1 MSGTTDEGPNVNE
14 LENPLRSV
22 LVVSDFAC
30 INGGGAKVAID
41 GARLAAEAGLE
52 VTFFAPVG
60 PVAPE
65 LTHPNI
71 TVVCLDQSDILHAK
85 SRVKAA
91 LQGIWNAEA
100 VRALSE
106 VMDTLDPATTVMH
119 VHSYVK
125 AISPAIGPVL
135 ARGALKNVFT
145 MHDYFLACPNGGFYD
160 YQKDEICTR
169 RAMGVSCL
177 TTQCDVRKASHKAW
191 RVVRQAI
198 SQTAGALPRGLKHII
213 YISEFQKNI
222 MAPYLSAG
230 CGLYHVPNPVEV
242 SPDPKGDPRHSDRFL
257 FIGRLN
263 PEKGA
268 VLFAQAAQ
276 MAGVQ
281 AVFVGDGQDRD
292 QVLAANPSAQILGW
306 KSPAEVQELIKTA
319 RCVVFASLWPEP
331 LGLVPLE
338 AIHLGVPVIAGRWT
352 AACETVDH
360 DRTGLLIETP
370 DAETFAAAIKDLCE
384 DTHPVFERIKTYV
397 PSYTPEAHQKALF
410 DTYMQVLQS

>member
-1 MSGTTDEGPNVNE
+1 MNE
-14 LENPLRSV
+14 LESPLRSV

-41 GARLAAEAGLE
+41 GARLMAKAGLE

-65 LTHPNI
+65 LTHPKI

-85 SRVKAA
+85 KRVKAA

-100 VRALSE
+100 VRALSK
-106 VMDTLDPATTVMH
+106 VMDTLDKATTVMH

-135 ARGALKNVFT
+135 ARGTLKNVFT

-160 YQKDEICTR
+160 YQKGEICTR
-169 RAMGVSCL
+169 KAMGVSCL

-198 SQTAGALPRGLKHII
+198 SQTAGALPRGLKHVI

-222 MAPYLSAG
+222 MAPYLPEG
-230 CGLYHVPNPVEV
+230 CGMHHVPNPVEV
-242 SPDPKGDPRHSDRFL
+242 TPDTTIDPRHSEIFL

-276 MAGVQ
+276 LAGVQ

-292 QVLAANPSAQILGW
+292 KVLAANPSAQILGW
-306 KSPAEVQELIKTA
+306 KSPSEVQDLIKAA
-319 RCVVFASLWPEP
+319 RSVVFTSLWPEP

-338 AIHLGVPVIAGRWT
+338 AIHLGVPVIAGCWT
-352 AACETVDH
+352 AAYETVEH
-360 DRTGLLIETP
+360 NRTGLLIDTP
-370 DAETFAAAIKDLCE
+370 SAEDFSAAMTRLLDG
-384 DTHPVFERIKTYV
+384 THPVFERIKTYV
-397 PSYTPEAHQKALF
+397 PIYTPRAHQEALL
-410 DTYMQVLQS
+410 DTYNQVLQS